1 MRLYLF
7 AISLLLFTSCGKDDK
22 DEASLFP
29 KLPDYFPSPVY
40 PLNENPITQDGFV
53 LGKDLFNDPLLS
65 SDNSV
70 ACSNCHVKAVA
81 FTDPQ
86 HALSLGVDERSGIRN
101 APPIVNMAF
110 MKVFMW
116 DGGVVHLDFV
126 PPNAI
131 ENPLEMNEKM
141 AHVVAKLNRHSSY
154 PGRFKKVF
162 PTMDTITS
170 PLLLKALA
178 QFQLMLVSQASK
190 YDKVRQGKSEF
201 TTTEA
206 RGYDIYKQKC
216 ASCHTE
222 PLFTN
227 QQFFNNGLDTQFADE
242 GRARITE
249 SALDLGKFK
258 VPSLRNV
265 VITAPY
271 MHDGRF
277 KDLNAVL
284 EHYNNGVKYSA
295 TLAAQLQ
302 SGVKPGIAL
311 SVSEKAD
318 LIAFLS
324 TLTDYELIS
333 DPRF

>member
-1 MRLYLF
+1 MRLYLI
-7 AISLLLFTSCGKDDK
+7 AIGLFIFSSCGKDDNT
-22 DEASLFP
+22 EASLFP
-29 KLPDYFPSPVY
+29 EVPNYFPSPVY
-40 PLNENPITQDGFV
+40 PLADNPITQEGFS

-86 HALSLGVDERSGIRN
+86 HALSLGVYERSGIRN

-110 MKVFMW
+110 MKEFMW

-131 ENPLEMNEKM
+131 ENPLEMDEKM
-141 AHVVAKLNRHSSY
+141 AHVVVKLNRHTSY
-154 PGRFKKVF
+154 PTRFKKVF

-178 QFQLMLVSQASK
+178 QFQLMLVSKGSK

-206 RGYDIYKQKC
+206 RGYEIFKQKC
-216 ASCHTE
+216 AACHAE

-227 QQFFNNGLDTQFADE
+227 QQYFNNGLDVQFADE

-249 SALDLGKFK
+249 TPLDLGKFK

-265 VITAPY
+265 AITAPY
-271 MHDGRF
+271 MHDGRL

-284 EHYNNGVKYSA
+284 DHYDNGVKYSA
-295 TLAAQLQ
+295 TLATQLQ
-302 SGVKPGIAL
+302 TGPKPGIAL

-318 LIAFLS
+318 LITFLS